1 MQGSAGRGWRRLAF
15 GESPAD
21 SGRILHVQGEGWRV
35 RKTIDP
41 RSTSPIYSSAE
52 GNVTLYGEDEWGGP
66 EALHA
71 TLGSWQLPASC
82 VCPGGASNTA
92 E

>member
-1 MQGSAGRGWRRLAF
+1 MQGSVGRGWRRGVF

-21 SGRILHVQGEGWRV
+21 SGRIVRVQGEGWRV
-35 RKTIDP
+35 RKTMDP

-52 GNVTLYGEDEWGGP
+52 GNVTLYGEDAQGGP

-71 TLGSWQLPASC
+71 TLRS
-82 VCPGGASNTA
+82 
-92 E
+92 